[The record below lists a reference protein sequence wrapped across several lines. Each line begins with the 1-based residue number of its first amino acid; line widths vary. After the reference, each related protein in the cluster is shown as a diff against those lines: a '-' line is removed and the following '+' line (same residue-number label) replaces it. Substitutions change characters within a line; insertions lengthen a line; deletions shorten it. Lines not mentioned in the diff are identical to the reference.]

1 MKCPFV
7 VSAIAPKME
16 AMPPPSVMTQVVP
29 TVPDETGE
37 TIESYHSPTRPA
49 DTQQLFQPIPQPQPV
64 KPPSPPPKPVYSS
77 EVSKSSNSFFLTVDV
92 SPKWSFQSLLKP

>member
-1 MKCPFV
+1 MKCLFV

-16 AMPPPSVMTQVVP
+16 VMPPPSLVTQVEP

-37 TIESYHSPTRPA
+37 IIESYHSPARPA

-64 KPPSPPPKPVYSS
+64 KPPSPPPKPMYSN
-77 EVSKSSNSFFLTVDV
+77 EVSKIPQTNLDGPLGVLIYST
-92 SPKWSFQSLLKP
+92 